1 MLFGTYVH
9 VQWFCCVC
17 RLTLVEAYDV
27 GVPER
32 GSDLDLSLDVNSV
45 QVISDALLTNRLD
58 RHLRK
63 KTHY

>member
-1 MLFGTYVH
+1 MRAVF
-9 VQWFCCVC
+9 
-17 RLTLVEAYDV
+17 TLVDANDV

-32 GSDLDLSLDVNSV
+32 GCDLDLSLDVNSV
-45 QVISDALLTNRLD
+45 QVVGDALFADRLD

>member
-1 MLFGTYVH
+1 MIFGT
-9 VQWFCCVC
+9 CVF

-32 GSDLDLSLDVNSV
+32 GGDLDLSLDVNSV
-45 QVISDALLTNRLD
+45 QVVSDVLFTDRLD

-63 KTHY
+63 KTLY